1 MRKLSTVV
9 LIFMTLIASA
19 QTLSFE
25 QAVSRLKKGNKKLQ
39 GMKKQEEA
47 KDFALKSTESMFFP
61 ELTLNGS
68 YVYMKDHLYLDMNE
82 LKTPIQGALGDYMP
96 MLGMAKGQI
105 ANTLGAYKEM
115 MNAQG
120 QLLKSQGKAIG
131 AIANK
136 LIPNLKNPKDP
147 NNIKDLRNIAIM
159 NALGTLQQSGVQAQQ
174 MGMAFI
180 KASEQLKTMGKM
192 GLAGPMGKFKE
203 AMAKDWKYKFQ
214 DQQIA
219 RFSLDLKYPIYTGGK
234 IRTGV
239 KVKKLEKEIAKV
251 ETKKTE
257 DLLIAELAERY
268 FQTQLAEEAIKV
280 RETALEDAKLHL
292 HDASVME
299 KNGILA
305 PIQTMLAK
313 TAVADA
319 NRELLGAKKDAELAR
334 TALRGILGG
343 LEENITLNTFLF
355 SIKGLKALEHYQNLA
370 KDNYPDIIKAQ
381 LKKQMAEQNINFQR
395 ANFIPDVAI
404 IGKKYIY
411 TKNLPM
417 TEPDDWYIGVG
428 LKMNLF
434 KGLQNTR
441 KYREAKATDE
451 AVALLIEQAQIDIQT
466 LVKKHYTEIL
476 KQQEQL
482 NSLNESLE
490 FAEELVRVRNKAFK
504 EGFATS
510 TEVAD
515 ANLYLSSIKI
525 KRLNALFEIDKSLA
539 KLLEVCG
546 AEHTFMEYQ

>member
-1 MRKLSTVV
+1 MRKLSTIL
-9 LIFMTLIASA
+9 LIFTVSILSA

-25 QAVSRLKKGNKKLQ
+25 QAVSKLKSGNKKLQ

-47 KDFALKSTESMFFP
+47 KNYAVKSTQSLFFP

-82 LKTPIQGALGDYMP
+82 LKLPIQGMLKEYNP
-96 MLGMAKGQI
+96 MLGMAKGQLM
-105 ANTLGAYKEM
+105 NTLSAYKKLQM
-115 MNAQG
+115 AQAG
-120 QLLKSQGKAIG
+120 LQKTQIQTIG
-131 AIANK
+131 AIAQK
-136 LIPNLKNPKDP
+136 LMMADPRDP
-147 NNIKDLRNIAIM
+147 NNAKLM
-159 NALGTLQQSGVQAQQ
+159 QALTAMKQGAGQAQLAGQ
-174 MGMAFI
+174 EFA
-180 KASEQLKTMGKM
+180 KASEKLKMMSKM
-192 GLAGPMGKFKE
+192 GLTSPEGKFKKL
-203 AMAKDWKYKFQ
+203 MAKDWRYKFQ

-234 IRTGV
+234 IRTGI
-239 KVKKLEKEIAKV
+239 KVKKLESEIAKV

-257 DLLIAELAERY
+257 GLLIAELAERY
-268 FQTQLAEEAIKV
+268 FQTQLAEEAIKI
-280 RETALEDAKLHL
+280 RQNAYEDAKLHL
-292 HDASVME
+292 HDATIME
-299 KNGILA
+299 KNGMLA

-319 NRELLGAKKDAELAR
+319 NRELMGAKKDAELAR
-334 TALRGILGG
+334 TALKGVIGG
-343 LEENITLNTFLF
+343 LEENVTLNTFLF
-355 SIKGLKALEHYQNLA
+355 SIKGLKPLEHYQNLA
-370 KDNYPDIIKAQ
+370 KENYPDIVKAQ
-381 LKKQMAEQNINFQR
+381 LKKQMAEQNIKFQR

-434 KGLQNTR
+434 KGLQNSR
-441 KYREAKATDE
+441 KYQEARATNE

-482 NSLNESLE
+482 NSLEESLT

-525 KRLNALFEIDKSLA
+525 KRLKALFESDKNLA

-546 AEHTFMEYQ
+546 LGDTFLDYQ